1 MTATRIVRPA
11 TLLAV
16 AGVVVWALAAS
27 FLWRTKVPSDL
38 RLPSLDESSLFGA
51 EAVRDG
57 QRFERFFE
65 ISWVLATLVALAIL
79 VLFLWRG
86 PRLVRSLGLGPVN
99 AGIITGVVMTVA
111 LWAAS
116 IPFDIASAWWL
127 RRHGI
132 SKEGWASIL
141 LTPWDSL
148 ITGTFFRLVVLALFL
163 LFAKWLGDA
172 WWTAAAATLLVLGIV
187 LQLALPYVARLGSHP
202 VRSPKLAA
210 EIDRLEQREH
220 VGDPTVRIAE
230 VKDSTKSVNAFAIG
244 IGPSRSVFI
253 FDTFFDGRFKP
264 GEVRV
269 VIAHELGHLAR
280 WHIWKGIAWGI
291 LIGVPTLLAVALVTR
306 RRGGLRN
313 PATVPLAL
321 LTLTVVG
328 LAFTPFENI
337 VSRRYEAEADWMALQ
352 ATRDPG
358 SARGLFTGFVDEDL
372 LDPEPPGW
380 VQFWLGTH
388 PTPLDRVEQAEAW
401 ARLHR

>member
-1 MTATRIVRPA
+1 M
-11 TLLAV
+11 
-16 AGVVVWALAAS
+16 
-27 FLWRTKVPSDL
+27 PSDL
-38 RLPSLDESSLFGA
+38 RLPSLDERSLFGA
-51 EAVRDG
+51 EAVRAG

-79 VLFLWRG
+79 VLFLRRG

-116 IPFDIASAWWL
+116 IPFDIAGAWWL

-132 SKEGWASIL
+132 SRESWASIVL
-141 LTPWDSL
+141 SPWDSL
-148 ITGTFFRLVVLALFL
+148 VTGTFFTLVVLALFL
-163 LFAKWLGDA
+163 LFAKWLGNA
-172 WWTAAAATLLVLGIV
+172 WWIAAAAALLVLVIV
-187 LQLALPYVARLGSHP
+187 LQLALPYALRLGSHP

-210 EIDRLEQREH
+210 EIDRLEQREQ
-220 VGDPTVRIAE
+220 VGDPTIRIAE
-230 VKDSTKSVNAFAIG
+230 VKDSTKTVNAFAVG

-253 FDTFFDGRFKP
+253 FDTFFDGRFRR
-264 GEVRV
+264 GQVRV

-280 WHIWKGIAWGI
+280 WHIWKGIAWGV

-328 LAFTPFENI
+328 LAFAPFENV

-352 ATRDPG
+352 ATRDPQ

-380 VQFWLGTH
+380 VQLWLGTH